1 MLFKS
6 EKLLYF
12 NHQQAELMEP
22 SEQQLYNVRLGKKT
36 CRKYPNNLNQA
47 KKQESKI
54 REKVQ
59 ERYVR

>member
-22 SEQQLYNVRLGKKT
+22 SEQQLYNVRLGKK
-36 CRKYPNNLNQA
+36 KL
-47 KKQESKI
+47 
-54 REKVQ
+54 
-59 ERYVR
+59 